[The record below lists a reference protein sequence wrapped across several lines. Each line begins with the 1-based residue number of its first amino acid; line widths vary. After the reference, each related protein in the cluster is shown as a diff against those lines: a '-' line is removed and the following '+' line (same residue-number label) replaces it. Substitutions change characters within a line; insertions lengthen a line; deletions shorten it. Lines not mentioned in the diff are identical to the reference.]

1 MHLDVVDLN
10 TFYYRTK
17 LGRIAQR
24 ALRERIV
31 QMWPNT
37 KGQTVAGFG
46 FAGPMLRPFLADSRR
61 VLNLMPG
68 QQGVMPW
75 PDGLSNHS
83 VMVEETLWPLST
95 GVVDRLIVLHGLETC
110 ERQSDL
116 LNEIWRVLGPGGNA
130 LFVVPNRTG
139 LWARRDKTPFG
150 FGRPYSLGQ
159 LEAQLRKHKFVPLRH
174 LSALFS
180 PPSHHSWVVRSADWF
195 ERYGGKA
202 SFVLPAGAV
211 MIEVTKQVHAPKL
224 GGLTEVV
231 RKPLEA
237 LGGVAKPVSG

>member
-110 ERQSDL
+110 
-116 LNEIWRVLGPGGNA
+116 
-130 LFVVPNRTG
+130 
-139 LWARRDKTPFG
+139 
-150 FGRPYSLGQ
+150 
-159 LEAQLRKHKFVPLRH
+159 
-174 LSALFS
+174 
-180 PPSHHSWVVRSADWF
+180 
-195 ERYGGKA
+195 
-202 SFVLPAGAV
+202 
-211 MIEVTKQVHAPKL
+211 
-224 GGLTEVV
+224 
-231 RKPLEA
+231 
-237 LGGVAKPVSG
+237 